1 MKIPVRQL
9 RSHRD
14 MKARAQRKKRK
25 GLSKTQATTVRK
37 LAREVQLRTCETKM
51 VGKQSENNQL
61 FHNKVFYRGT
71 LLANTQGVKDP
82 TDLTANDAR
91 VGDEIILKNINVRF
105 WLSNK
110 QDRPNCMYKAV
121 LFWYDT
127 DATLND
133 ALVYFTQT
141 NKMLDR
147 YNTEKISI
155 IDQKILHSREDYS
168 VENNYREHSYL
179 LTLNGNWKGKRI
191 KYNENGTQPKKRDIG
206 YALVAYDSY
215 GTLQTDNIASFAD
228 NYICQFKDP

>member
-1 MKIPVRQL
+1 MEFKRHLARIH
-9 RSHRD
+9 S
-14 MKARAQRKKRK
+14 KARARARKNK
-25 GLSKTQATTVRK
+25 GLSKAQTKTVRK

-51 VGKQSENNQL
+51 VGKFSENNQL
-61 FHNKVFYRGT
+61 FHNKVFYRGQ
-71 LLANTQGVKDP
+71 LLATTQGTADP
-82 TDLTANDAR
+82 TDLAASNAR
-91 VGDEIILKNINVRF
+91 VGDEIVLKNINVRF

-127 DATLND
+127 DATLSD
-133 ALVYFTQT
+133 ALVYFTQN

-155 IDQKILHSREDYS
+155 IDQKIVHSREDYS

-179 LTLNGNWKGKRI
+179 CTLNGNWKGKKI

-206 YALVAYDSY
+206 YALVAYDAY
-215 GTLQTDNIASFAD
+215 GTAQTDNIASFAD
-228 NYICQFKDP
+228 NFICQFKDP